1 MKMKMI
7 RQTYIQPCTEL
18 IFVEPMDVIAGSP
31 PEIERRGYALDN
43 KEADDEKIIDIWQQ
57 EDDDFLDID

>member
-1 MKMKMI
+1 MRMKMI

-18 IFVEPMDVIAGSP
+18 IFVEPVKVLEGSP
-31 PEIERRGYALDN
+31 IEVERRGYAVDN
-43 KEADDEKIIDIWQQ
+43 DNHEDEKIIDIWQQ